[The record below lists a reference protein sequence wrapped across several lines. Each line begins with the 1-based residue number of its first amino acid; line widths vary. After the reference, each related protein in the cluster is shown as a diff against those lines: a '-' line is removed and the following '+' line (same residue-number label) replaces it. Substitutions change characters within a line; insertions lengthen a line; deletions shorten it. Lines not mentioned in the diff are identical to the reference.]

1 MNKALIFV
9 LLGSLFVLAGCTT
22 QDIEDVKT
30 SENVGEQVSVKGTV
44 QTTVKI
50 GSLSGYTLSDDT
62 GSIAV
67 ASENLPS
74 EGDEIKVSGTL
85 IRDSLLGYYIKVEE

>member
-1 MNKALIFV
+1 MKKTLFFIFMISFLV
-9 LLGSLFVLAGCTT
+9 FAGCTT
-22 QDIEDVKT
+22 QNIEDVKT
-30 SENVGEQVSVKGTV
+30 SENVGEKVSVKGTV
-44 QTTVKI
+44 QTTIKI

-67 ASENLPS
+67 ASESLPA
-74 EGDEIKVSGTL
+74 EGDEIRVSGTL